1 MSPRPDTAAPSA
13 APLGPDA
20 DRGTTH
26 PAGPRPR
33 PLRWLVARQVL
44 LVALATFV
52 VVAVAVMAARAPAI
66 DDESRQQ
73 VNREVR
79 NHAERGELT
88 LAALER
94 ELMLLARALPGTSA
108 SQAATWLDGTV
119 SDGRWL
125 HRALLLGTGGRVALA
140 GLTFDERHRRDE
152 WLGADLSHLQAVQQ
166 CRQSPQASWHDGE
179 MPMRDGSTMVS
190 LALPLADGRCLLA
203 QVPRSLLVQL
213 LHDLPSAADRD
224 ELRPTTLWLVDTRG
238 QVLAD
243 TAGRAVHRVL
253 PADSALRQPLPS
265 RQVSELQLDIDG
277 ARHQVALTQV
287 EGLRWHIVSHTPLGW
302 AHPRIRNTA
311 WLVGGALTGM
321 LLLGLALAPWMSGRL
336 TRGLQRLVDQ
346 AQAVERGS
354 AQADWPR
361 GPVHELNQLSDSLA
375 SMAGTLQDR
384 EAEVALMFNAAP
396 VAMCVTRQQGG
407 VLVNANN
414 AWCRQFGYSRVD
426 VLTRTALD
434 LGLWADLADR
444 DQALQQLAQ
453 GDVLLE
459 AAMCRA
465 DGSPLLC
472 QVSARSLLIGG
483 QRLVIWAAE
492 DITDQR
498 RAEQALRELNATL
511 EQRVAQ
517 RTEALAQANTELR
530 GTLDHLQTT
539 RDELLRAEKQ
549 AALGRVVAGVAHE
562 LNTPLGNSL
571 MAVST
576 LRDEARQFRV
586 QAAQGL
592 RRSALDA
599 LLDSV
604 DQATTIGTRNLQ
616 RAADLVAGFK
626 QVAADRTSAQRRRF
640 DLDEVVAEIVLT
652 LKPGFSRT
660 PYQVET
666 AIAPGLQLDSY
677 PGALGQVLTN
687 LVENARVHGFEG
699 RDHGRVS
706 ITAGPLDSQ
715 RVQLQVADDG
725 CGISPDLVARV
736 FDPFVT
742 TRRGRG
748 GTGLGLNIAHNAV
761 TRILGGTLE
770 VSSTPGQGS
779 RFTLVLPCVAP
790 HGENEGPPDDR

>member
-1 MSPRPDTAAPSA
+1 MSRRAALSAQRPAATDPGRDTSPRA
-13 APLGPDA
+13 
-20 DRGTTH
+20 
-26 PAGPRPR
+26 R
-33 PLRWLVARQVL
+33 PLRWLMARQVL
-44 LVALATFV
+44 LVALVTFI
-52 VVAVAVMAARAPAI
+52 VVAGAVMAVRAPAI
-66 DDESRQQ
+66 EHESRQQ
-73 VNREVR
+73 INREVR
-79 NHAERGELT
+79 NHAERGELA

-94 ELMLLARALPGTSA
+94 ELTLLARALPGT
-108 SQAATWLDGTV
+108 AAGQGAAWLDATV
-119 SDGRWL
+119 GDGRWL
-125 HRALLLGTGGRVALA
+125 HRILLLTAGGRVTLA
-140 GLTFDERHRRDE
+140 GLTFDERSRRDE

-179 MPMRDGSTMVS
+179 MPMRDGGTMVS

-224 ELRPTTLWLVDTRG
+224 DLRPTTLWLVDARG

-243 TAGRAVHRVL
+243 TADRAVHRVL
-253 PADSALRQPLPS
+253 PADSALRRPLPS
-265 RQVSELQLDIDG
+265 RQVGELQLDVDG
-277 ARHQVALTQV
+277 APSLVALSQV
-287 EGLRWHIVSHTPLGW
+287 EGLGWHIVSRAPSGW
-302 AHPRIRNTA
+302 AHPRTRNTA
-311 WLVGGALTGM
+311 LLVGGALAGM
-321 LLLGLALAPWMSGRL
+321 LLLGLALAPWMAGRL
-336 TRGLQRLVDQ
+336 TGGLQRLVDQ

-407 VLVNANN
+407 VLVNAND
-414 AWCRQFGYSRVD
+414 AWCRQFNHQRVN
-426 VLTRTALD
+426 VLARTARE

-444 DQALQQLAQ
+444 DQALQQLTR

-459 AAMCRA
+459 AEMCRA
-465 DGSPLLC
+465 DGSRLLC
-472 QVSARSLLIGG
+472 QVSARSVLIGG
-483 QRLVIWAAE
+483 QQLVIWAAE

-498 RAEQALRELNATL
+498 LAERALRDLNATL
-511 EQRVAQ
+511 EDRVAR
-517 RTEALAQANTELR
+517 RTDALARANDELR
-530 GTLDHLQTT
+530 GTLDHLQST

-549 AALGRVVAGVAHE
+549 AALGRLVAGVAHE

-640 DLDEVVAEIVLT
+640 NLDEVVAEIVLT
-652 LKPGFSRT
+652 LKPGFNRT
-660 PYQVET
+660 PYTVET
-666 AIAPGLQLDSY
+666 AIAPGLALDSY

-687 LVENARVHGFEG
+687 LVENARVHGFDG
-699 RDHGRVS
+699 RAQGRIT
-706 ITAGPLDSQ
+706 ITAGPLDNA

-725 CGISPDLVARV
+725 AGIAPDLMARI

-790 HGENEGPPDDR
+790 EGGADDTTPDHGA